1 VDGLHP
7 NDAGYEIMA
16 PFAEEAIRKALR

>member
-1 VDGLHP
+1 LP

-16 PFAEEAIRKALR
+16 ALAEQAIARALATR